1 MRSDE
6 MKRGFILLTTTFA
19 VTVAAGTLP
28 NAAEEHVMRFG
39 PLASGIFEIYS
50 PPRYGSAELLAAGG
64 GGAGFWAQYARTWIS
79 YAVRLGA
86 AAFEANGTRTSID
99 WNNEYYIYMS
109 QGKLRP
115 FIMISAGY
123 GYVNSEISG
132 NENRL
137 PISLS
142 MGARRNAADSPLY
155 YTFSG
160 GGKIVV
166 SGDNFEEG
174 LWGVLRGTGYFPLTD
189 TVALYAGLELAG
201 GKRNYRY
208 ESETGTSWRV
218 SLDVGPSWAF

>member
-1 MRSDE
+1 
-6 MKRGFILLTTTFA
+6 MKTFLIVAGAGFA
-19 VTVAAGTLP
+19 AAAAAGSLP
-28 NAAEEHVMRFG
+28 NAGDEHVMRFG

-64 GGAGFWAQYARTWIS
+64 GGAGFWAQYDRTWIG
-79 YAVRLGA
+79 YAMRLGG
-86 AAFEANGTRTSID
+86 AAFEASGARMSID
-99 WNNEYYIYMS
+99 WNNEYYIYMN

-137 PISLS
+137 PVSLS
-142 MGARRNAADSPLY
+142 NGARWNAADSPLY

-174 LWGVLRGTGYFPLTD
+174 LWGVLRGTGYFPLTH

-201 GKRNYRY
+201 GKRNYRF
-208 ESETGTSWRV
+208 ENEAGNSWRV
-218 SLDVGPSWAF
+218 NLDVGPSWAF